1 MPSKATVEEL
11 EKTVF
16 ALSLKVEELEK
27 EIEEKREIIKKQQQ
41 EIIELKK
48 QLEEPEQLTVKTAPP
63 KKDPLSKLTP
73 AELLVYAR
81 REGYL

>member
-1 MPSKATVEEL
+1 MASKATVEEL
-11 EKTVF
+11 ERTVS
-16 ALSLKVEELEK
+16 ALSLKIEELEK
-27 EIEEKREIIKKQQQ
+27 EIEEKREIIKKQRQ

-48 QLEEPEQLTVKTAPP
+48 QLEEPEQLTVKTAP

-73 AELLVYAR
+73 AELLIYAR